1 MASLRLYLGIWAW
14 EMLELNIND
23 LNCNTAVFSLSL
35 SAPTVPLSHHS
46 WRKEGESKK
55 ERETERDILLG
66 MCKASWHSQF
76 SPLPMLD
83 SQMTRHQAGT
93 SILQLCPV
101 LCRAPSQLPSSD
113 QLSPVLQPHTTP
125 VTSSPPAFK
134 QRPMSRCTNPP
145 NLPDQIRTTQALNH
159 MEMIPHKQRNYH
171 LGPENP

>member
-14 EMLELNIND
+14 EMLELNKND
-23 LNCNTAVFSLSL
+23 LNCKTAVFSLSL

-46 WRKEGESKK
+46 WRKERESKTRG
-55 ERETERDILLG
+55 REIERDILLG

-93 SILQLCPV
+93 AILQLCPV
-101 LCRAPSQLPSSD
+101 LCRAPSRLLSSD
-113 QLSPVLQPHTTP
+113 QLSPVLQPHMTP

-134 QRPMSRCTNPP
+134 QGPMS
-145 NLPDQIRTTQALNH
+145 
-159 MEMIPHKQRNYH
+159 
-171 LGPENP
+171 

>member
-66 MCKASWHSQF
+66 MCKASWHSRF
-76 SPLPMLD
+76 SSLLMLD

-93 SILQLCPV
+93 AILQLCPV
-101 LCRAPSQLPSSD
+101 LCRAPSRVPSSD
-113 QLSPVLQPHTTP
+113 QLPPVLKTHMTP
-125 VTSSPPAFK
+125 VTSSLPAFK
-134 QRPMSRCTNPP
+134 QGPMSRSTNPP
-145 NLPDQIRTTQALNH
+145 NLPDQITRTR
-159 MEMIPHKQRNYH
+159 K
-171 LGPENP
+171 